1 MITDHKVSPLI
12 ARVIINLDIDQA
24 VQVMWSGMYC
34 IFFVGLHGTKQSG
47 VASMVLFRL
56 YI

>member
-47 VASMVLFRL
+47 VASMVLFRS